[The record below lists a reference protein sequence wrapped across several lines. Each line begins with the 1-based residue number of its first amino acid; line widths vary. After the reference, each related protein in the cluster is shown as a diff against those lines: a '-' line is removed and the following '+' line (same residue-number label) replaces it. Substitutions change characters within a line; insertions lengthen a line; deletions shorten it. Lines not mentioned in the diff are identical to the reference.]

1 MSLLDFQRYL
11 KHLGNTTI
19 NPNGDSFYENIDVFR
34 DLMPQIRK
42 LVSDSYR
49 SVYGK
54 IDPGRLQNTFEVSFI
69 FSLKYFSCSVTISC

>member
-19 NPNGDSFYENIDVFR
+19 NPNGDNFYENIDVFR

-49 SVYGK
+49 AVYGK
-54 IDPGRLQNTFEVSFI
+54 IDPGRLKNTFEVRSPILKFI
-69 FSLKYFSCSVTISC
+69 FIALRI